1 MRLPNHVNAIIP
13 KEKLT
18 DYLLS
23 ETHPVGRS
31 KAHYFSSLGFS
42 ENNIAE
48 LSNGLLEIARG
59 NDVSETIDIEFGTK
73 YIVKGN
79 LRTPRALLAEVITIW
94 IIEGEGGVPRFVTAY
109 PA

>member
-1 MRLPNHVNAIIP
+1 MRLPNHDKAIIP
-13 KEKLT
+13 KEKLA

-31 KAHYFSSLGFS
+31 KAHYFRSLGYS
-42 ENNIAE
+42 ESSVAE
-48 LSNGLLEIARG
+48 LSDGLLEIARE
-59 NDVSETIDIEFGTK
+59 NDVSEAIDIEFGTK

-79 LRTPRALLAEVITIW
+79 LRTPLDRRVEVITIW
-94 IIEGEGGVPRFVTAY
+94 IIEGGSDAPRFVTAY

>member
-1 MRLPNHVNAIIP
+1 MRLPNHDKAIIP

-23 ETHPVGRS
+23 EAHPVGRS
-31 KAHYFSSLGFS
+31 KAHYFRSLGYS
-42 ENNIAE
+42 ENSIAE
-48 LSNGLLEIARG
+48 LSDGLLEIARE

-73 YIVKGN
+73 YIVKGS
-79 LRTPRALLAEVITIW
+79 LRTPRDVLTEIITIW
-94 IIEGEGGVPRFVTAY
+94 IIERGSDAPKFVTAY